1 VSYIRKSVLAIAC
14 AIASQVAWSANV
26 TGNPITDGWT
36 KQNNSLA
43 TGTFARSSGGSPE
56 NALDFDIYA
65 RSYSIAPGSNLLFS
79 PNWQVGD
86 TVIGLGFVAN
96 SLYNMTASPMIKFG
110 GAASTFAAD
119 SNGRLLAPADGLVS
133 MSSGYGGEGSVLIRI
148 TTPYGRNG
156 SGDLNTPANNGAFL
170 VPNVMEY
177 FDGSALNVAGNAT
190 IADAARIVTLFDT
203 AGTDEAM
210 SFAGLLNIS
219 ALGRIGSIND
229 LPAIGASSVVSFMR
243 STGGDGTEAI
253 GFTVPVPEPS
263 AYAMALAGLGLIGW
277 AARRRSAKH
286 AAAAG

>member
-1 VSYIRKSVLAIAC
+1 MSYIRKSVLAIAC

-133 MSSGYGGEGSVLIRI
+133 MTSGNGGEGSVLIRI
-148 TTPYGRNG
+148 VDLYNRT
-156 SGDLNTPANNGAFL
+156 SGNLNTPANNGAFL
-170 VPNVMEY
+170 VPNIMQY
-177 FDGSALNVAGNAT
+177 FDGAALSVAGNAT

-203 AGTDEAM
+203 AGTDEAT
-210 SFAGLLNIS
+210 SFQGLLNLS
-219 ALGRIGSIND
+219 ALGRIGAIND

-243 STGGDGTEAI
+243 SSGGDGTEAI
-253 GFTVPVPEPS
+253 GFTVAVPEPS
-263 AYAMALAGLGLIGW
+263 AYAMALAGLALVGY
-277 AARRRSAKH
+277 AARRRRRA
-286 AAAAG
+286 